1 MTHWKAMVG
10 VAVLAAAL
18 PLTGCAA
25 IFGGY
30 DVAPNGLPVAEDALR
45 RDLAARPGV
54 AYTTVIGGSRDLPGD
69 DLLRLLYAGTAGRYA
84 GEYHEGARL
93 LDLASY
99 VAEDRVTT
107 SVSREAL
114 SLVTSDRALSYVPG
128 TTERMMIPYLAAATY
143 LEAGDLGAAAVE
155 ARRIEA
161 LLDRLSDTDR
171 ADDNRSRET
180 RRFLHLYAAAIF
192 EAAGEASAAEVAYRR
207 AGVPDVVES
216 DSAAIET
223 DSVASDQAAS
233 RSTGEVVVLVE
244 SGFVPHQVEQS
255 VAIALPSWQ
264 VSRLTDGSL
273 ADKAVA
279 ATEAAARVMLTAN
292 QLYGDRRGYY
302 GDRGYR
308 QPAWLSPWDGE
319 ECPDGEDE
327 ECSSDTDALPYLMR
341 ISWPVLYQ
349 ESDDVPVLAVR
360 AGDVA
365 GEPLTHLDVAGGAR
379 QDFEDRRGTM
389 IARTMLRAASKVAL
403 SSAAQ
408 SAAEKKEEGAGEVV
422 GILANVGNFL
432 TERADTRCWHLLP
445 GRVSMIRLELPAGTH
460 DLALELDGGEEG
472 GRTLSLGSVRVEAG
486 RTAFV
491 THRIWR

>member
-1 MTHWKAMVG
+1 MVG
-10 VAVLAAAL
+10 VAVLTATL
-18 PLTGCAA
+18 PQSGCAA

-45 RDLAARPGV
+45 RDLAARPGI

-84 GEYHEGARL
+84 GEYREGARL

-107 SVSREAL
+107 SLSREVL

-171 ADDNRSRET
+171 TADDGARET

-192 EAAGEASAAEVAYRR
+192 EAAGEANAAEVAYRR
-207 AGVPDVVES
+207 AGVPDAAES
-216 DSAAIET
+216 DS
-223 DSVASDQAAS
+223 VGSDPAAS
-233 RSTGEVVVLVE
+233 RSTGEVLVLVE

-255 VAIALPSWQ
+255 VAIMLPPWQ
-264 VSRLTDGSL
+264 VSLLTDGSV
-273 ADKAVA
+273 AEKAVA

-319 ECPDGEDE
+319 ECPNGDDG
-327 ECSSDTDALPYLMR
+327 ECSSDPDAAPYLMR
-341 ISWPVLYQ
+341 VSWPVLYQ
-349 ESDDVPVLAVR
+349 ETGGVTGVGVR

-365 GEPLTHLDVAGGAR
+365 GVPVSHLDVAGGAR
-379 QDFEDRRGTM
+379 RDFEDRRGTM
-389 IARTMLRAASKVAL
+389 IARTMVRAVSKVAL

-408 SAAEKKEEGAGEVV
+408 SAAEKKDEGAGQVV

-445 GRVSMIRLELPAGTH
+445 GRVSMLRLELPAGTH
-460 DLALELDGGEEG
+460 ELALELDGGQDGE
-472 GRTLSLGSVRVEAG
+472 RTLSIGSVRVEAG